1 MVCAIEVSTT
11 VIYNSNEV
19 GSRKC
24 CTKMPVKTDHRII
37 SSRNSGL
44 KQEEGHGD
52 LCSSDS
58 LNYSRDG
65 FYIHIQPRRLPEA
78 ASAVYHR
85 LEPPWADSRFTLH
98 APIQHQH
105 PRWYLRFILPAHSDF
120 SCGDFAISLLQYL
133 SEVGPWGS
141 SHRPQRTSV
150 RSKPS
155 SPRHMP
161 ERCLF
166 GPHPQQPVH
175 RTHPTRPFDFGSLAT
190 T

>member
-1 MVCAIEVSTT
+1 VVCAIEVSTT

-44 KQEEGHGD
+44 AQEESHRD
-52 LCSSDS
+52 LCSSVFPQ
-58 LNYSRDG
+58 L
-65 FYIHIQPRRLPEA
+65 QLRRLLYSHPAATAEA

-105 PRWYLRFILPAHSDF
+105 RRWYLRFILPAHSDF

-133 SEVGPWGS
+133 AEVGPWGS

-161 ERCLF
+161 VRF
-166 GPHPQQPVH
+166 
-175 RTHPTRPFDFGSLAT
+175 
-190 T
+190 

>member
-1 MVCAIEVSTT
+1 MLYQDACE
-11 VIYNSNEV
+11 N
-19 GSRKC
+19 R
-24 CTKMPVKTDHRII
+24 
-37 SSRNSGL
+37 
-44 KQEEGHGD
+44 
-52 LCSSDS
+52 SSDHIIPQQWPRTGRGPWGS
-58 LNYSRDG
+58 LFKR
-65 FYIHIQPRRLPEA
+65 FPQLQPRRLLYSHPAATAEA

-105 PRWYLRFILPAHSDF
+105 LRWYLRFILPAHSDF

-133 SEVGPWGS
+133 AEVGPWGS

-161 ERCLF
+161 VRF
-166 GPHPQQPVH
+166 
-175 RTHPTRPFDFGSLAT
+175 
-190 T
+190 